1 MDGLVQTLR
10 LSGWRLCQGYS
21 IRPRAQ
27 PQWRS
32 VKLYIPECSK
42 CLPDICLNASGN
54 KIAHDVAFLDSC
66 CQLWDINL
74 NSWTPGTK
82 KHETCRGCILRR
94 WWWWPQSVDSRAATE
109 WPLAQA
115 PTRIFRWSYGGDER
129 RSPKLVQNEAM
140 KRILLGGLTGLG
152 TPKGWSKELLREYRR
167 QKKCQSSP
175 ILLMS
180 SSVQNKSNLMT

>member
-1 MDGLVQTLR
+1 MQNSLDWMDGLVQTLR

-66 CQLWDINL
+66 CQLWDICL

-82 KHETCRGCILRR
+82 NTKHAEDASCGDDGDGLRV
-94 WWWWPQSVDSRAATE
+94 WDSRAATE

-115 PTRIFRWSYGGDER
+115 PTRIVRWSYGGDER
-129 RSPKLVQNEAM
+129 RSPKLVQN
-140 KRILLGGLTGLG
+140 
-152 TPKGWSKELLREYRR
+152 WSQWRGYYWEVVKVLELLISAFNI
-167 QKKCQSSP
+167 K
-175 ILLMS
+175 
-180 SSVQNKSNLMT
+180 